1 MEYNVTMK
9 VNGQDIP
16 MNPFVR
22 EVFRRVCG
30 GLVDS
35 LDRLPEKKERI
46 EIVMTPVE
54 RTNL

>member
-54 RTNL
+54 HTNL

>member
-1 MEYNVTMK
+1 MEYDLIMK